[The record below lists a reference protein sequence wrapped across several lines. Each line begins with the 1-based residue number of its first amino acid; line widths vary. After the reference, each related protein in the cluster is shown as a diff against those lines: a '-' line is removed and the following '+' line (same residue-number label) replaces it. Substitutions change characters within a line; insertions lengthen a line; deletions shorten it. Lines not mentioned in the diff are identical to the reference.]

1 MTKLFRFTF
10 KRAILSIPFLL
21 AAVIAFGA
29 GAYETL
35 DYMGNFVDWKV
46 EDTHLFD
53 DPVSAV
59 ILAFVIA
66 VLPAMLTGREFSSG
80 TVRSKLITGTTKMQ
94 FFMTHLLVN
103 SLLTVIVTLLYF
115 LPTLISCPKY
125 YNMFKPY
132 MVIYA
137 IACTALGYILISTF
151 STVITLM
158 NNKIII
164 SIVAAAAVLFCF
176 VLADKWLSNNL
187 IQPKNIGSYET
198 TTFRDE
204 HGTFTDSVWVDEE
217 TNPFYISSKTERNL
231 MWLGRKLM
239 PLTVIEN
246 GTAVLS
252 GHLTSIDK
260 VRSTRQEAEQH
271 ADEEPVIFERNMTL
285 FRAPIY
291 TLCEIAAAAALGI
304 LLFKKRNVR

>member
-35 DYMGNFVDWKV
+35 GYMGNYVDWKV
-46 EDTHLFD
+46 EDTYLFD
-53 DPVSAV
+53 DSVSAV

-103 SLLTVIVTLLYF
+103 SIVTVIMTLLYF

-125 YNMFKPY
+125 YNTFKPY
-132 MVIYA
+132 MVILA
-137 IACTALGYILISTF
+137 ITCTALGYILISTI
-151 STVITLM
+151 STVITVM

-176 VLADKWLSNNL
+176 FLADKWLSNNL
-187 IQPKNIGSYET
+187 IQPKNIGTYET
-198 TTFRDE
+198 TTYRDE

-304 LLFKKRNVR
+304 LLFKKRNIR

>member
-35 DYMGNFVDWKV
+35 GYMGNFVDWKV

-53 DPVSAV
+53 DSVSAV

-80 TVRSKLITGTTKMQ
+80 TVRSKLITGTTKTQ

-103 SLLTVIVTLLYF
+103 SIVTVIMTLLYF

-132 MVIYA
+132 MVIFA
-137 IACTALGYILISTF
+137 ITCTALGYILISTI
-151 STVITLM
+151 STVITVM

-176 VLADKWLSNNL
+176 FLADKWLSNNL
-187 IQPKNIGSYET
+187 IQPKTIGTYET

-204 HGTFTDSVWVDEE
+204 HGTFTESVEDGEE
-217 TNPFYISSKTERNL
+217 TNPFYISGKTERSL

-252 GHLTSIDK
+252 GHFTSIDK
-260 VRSTRQEAEQH
+260 VRSTRQETKQ
-271 ADEEPVIFERNMTL
+271 DSNYPVFYERNMTL

-304 LLFKKRNVR
+304 LLFKKRNIR